1 MALLRTLL
9 LGLSLF
15 HCAFA
20 AIFDLSELPWSL
32 KNENGSIVVP
42 GTVPSQAHIDL
53 LKAGV
58 ITEPLLE
65 INDFTQRWV
74 WMDNWTYTADLS
86 RFFDTI
92 QPASSDQTL
101 LVFYGLDTI
110 ANITFAG
117 IPIAWVNN
125 QFRQY
130 VYDLTPHIPAAAA
143 SGGNLTVEFESAFW
157 YGLNVSSRPDAEF
170 FPGGNGVFEVPA
182 ARHYIRK
189 QQIDFGWDWSPAFV
203 PTGIYKP
210 AYLVTLANES
220 DASSI
225 TLSSTPPL
233 SPSGST
239 NTSDIIFIEEV
250 AVDIYKLGS
259 SFTVLP
265 DQSADWVVNVSLA
278 IRAGA
283 SVEAPTVQLALPEL
297 NVSSEAFT
305 IPTLDG
311 HANETVWAIVQWQ
324 IPDAVP
330 QRWYPHNLGTPQLYN
345 LTATLSLPTS
355 SPTSEPHKVSFTTR
369 TGFRTIRLVQLPVPQ
384 SDVAE
389 RGLTPGDQYHFEVN
403 GKEFWSKGSNLVPF
417 DPFYSRITTDRV
429 QWVLQSAV
437 TSGQNMVRVWGG
449 GIFQPSNAGTAG
461 GVYAF
466 YDLCDELGI
475 LAWSEFLFSD
485 ALSPINPFFLESV
498 EPEIR
503 ENVRRLNRHPSV
515 AQWAGGNEIE
525 GIVISTNQ
533 SLPNGTIYLDQF
545 VTMFQDFLH
554 DLETSESR
562 SVPYTDCST
571 TKGFLSLDPYILRF
585 DNGTSGDIY
594 GNSER
599 FDYTAT
605 DAFDYS
611 TYPIARFVNEF
622 GFHSM
627 PSIYAWEQALLS
639 PEDFAF
645 NSTVVVSREHHNPAG
660 SLVFPNPNAPEGQA
674 EMTLAAEQWLPVPPF
689 LGSNSSITSGSAQD
703 NATFAAWC
711 YTTQVF
717 QALTIASEINFYR
730 RGAGLPENNLG
741 GIVWQLND
749 IWQAPSWSSIEFDGR
764 WKVLAYAEE
773 RAYRPITIHP
783 FWIPEAEN
791 LEVSVMS
798 DILGS
803 DVQGTTQMTWYDWS
817 GKVVLALPAVKFTV
831 PSLNFTAVL
840 NQTGLDTI
848 LPPGKGVQ
856 DVWMLVNVTA
866 EVPGGGTVTNENYFT
881 PTSLGNVTLVDPEIT
896 VNTGYSYEFV
906 LEAKGGVAPWTW
918 IEHPAGTVGMF
929 IDAYTGSPSNA
940 FYLIPGIQK
949 IVRFIPNTALSTVQD
964 PRPID
969 FVVRSL
975 FNNTILDTGSKVET
989 KVAVDEVQVNSDST
1003 STVDTIGHAPA
1014 KFHFPGHG
1022 HDGQIPVVPP

>member
-1 MALLRTLL
+1 MAFLSYLL
-9 LGLSLF
+9 LGFSLLR
-15 HCAFA
+15 CTSA
-20 AIFDLSELPWSL
+20 AIFDLSELSWTL

-42 GTVPSQAHIDL
+42 GSVPSQAHLDL

-74 WMDNWTYTADLS
+74 WMDNWTYTADLGP
-86 RFFDTI
+86 FFKTVSKN
-92 QPASSDQTL
+92 SSDQTL

-110 ANITFAG
+110 ANITFADV
-117 IPIAWVNN
+117 PVAWVNN

-130 VYDLTPHIPAAAA
+130 VFDLTPHIPATAA
-143 SGGNLTVEFESAFW
+143 SGGNLTIDFESAFW

-189 QQIDFGWDWSPAFV
+189 QQIDFGWDWAPAFV
-203 PTGIYKP
+203 PTGIHKP
-210 AYLVTLANES
+210 AYL
-220 DASSI
+220 I
-225 TLSSTPPL
+225 TLSNEANSESSSLPSTPPF

-239 NTSDIIFIEEV
+239 NTTDLVFIEEF

-259 SFTVLP
+259 SFTVP
-265 DQSADWVVNVSLA
+265 PVQSADWVVNVSLA
-278 IRAGA
+278 LRAGA
-283 SVEAPTVQLALPEL
+283 AVKSPKLQLSLPEL
-297 NVSSEAFT
+297 KFSSSSFSL
-305 IPTLDG
+305 PSLDG
-311 HANETVWAIVQWQ
+311 HANETVWVNVQWHV
-324 IPDAVP
+324 PDSVP

-345 LTATLSLPTS
+345 LSVTLDLPTS
-355 SPTSEPHKVSFTTR
+355 SSQSHQLSFTTR
-369 TGFRTIRLVQLPVPQ
+369 TGFRTIRLVQLPVPH
-384 SDVAE
+384 SDVIQ
-389 RGLTPGDQYHFEVN
+389 RGITPGDQYHFEIN

-417 DPFYSRITTDRV
+417 DPFYSRITTEQV

-437 TSGQNMVRVWGG
+437 MSNQNIVRVWGG
-449 GIFQPSNAGTAG
+449 GIYQPSSALTAG
-461 GVYAF
+461 GVYSF

-485 ALSPINPFFLESV
+485 ALSPINPFLLESV

-554 DLETSESR
+554 DIETSESR
-562 SVPYTDCST
+562 SVAYTDCST
-571 TKGFLSLDPYILRF
+571 TNGFLSIDPYILRF
-585 DNGTSGDIY
+585 NNKTAGDIY
-594 GNSER
+594 GNGER
-599 FDYTAT
+599 FDYSAN
-605 DAFDYS
+605 DAFDYN
-611 TYPIARFVNEF
+611 TYPVARFVNEF

-627 PSIYAWEQALLS
+627 PSIYTWEEALLS
-639 PEDFAF
+639 PADFAF

-660 SLVFPNPNAPEGQA
+660 SLAFPNPNAPEGQA
-674 EMTLAAEQWLPVPPF
+674 EMTLAAIQWLPAPPIIGF
-689 LGSNSSITSGSAQD
+689 NSSITSGSAQD

-717 QALTIASEINFYR
+717 QALTISSEIAFYR
-730 RGAGLPENNLG
+730 RGAGLPNNNLG

-749 IWQAPSWSSIEFDGR
+749 IWQAPSWSSVEFDGR

-773 RAYRPITIHP
+773 RAYRSVIVHP
-783 FWIPEAEN
+783 FWIPEEEN

-798 DILGS
+798 DVLGG
-803 DVQGTTQMTWYDWS
+803 DVSGTAQMTWYDWS
-817 GKVVLALPAVKFTV
+817 GDVVKAIPPIHFTV
-831 PSLNFTAVL
+831 HSLNFTAVF
-840 NQTGLDTI
+840 NETGLGKI
-848 LPPGKGVQ
+848 LPAGKGIS

-866 EVPGGGTVTNENYFT
+866 NVPGAGTVINENYFT
-881 PTSLGNVTLVDPEIT
+881 PTSLGNVTLVDPKISLT
-896 VNTGYSYEFV
+896 TGDELTFT

-918 IEHPAGTVGMF
+918 LEHPAGTVGAF
-929 IDAYTGSPSNA
+929 VDSSTGSPTNG
-940 FYLIPGIQK
+940 FFLIPGIPK
-949 IVRFIPNTALSTVQD
+949 TVKFVLNSAVSPVQN
-964 PRPID
+964 PSPSD

-975 FNNTILDTGSKVET
+975 FDNIVLRSNSSSGTGSVET
-989 KVAVDEVQVNSDST
+989 KVLLEDEEKDAADDTPIPFHGGRKGPIQVP
-1003 STVDTIGHAPA
+1003 VLPPRPA
-1014 KFHFPGHG
+1014 
-1022 HDGQIPVVPP
+1022 Q